1 MFFKY
6 EIKNGDSLK
15 SIANRYH
22 TTKEMLKN
30 INNIYFEDKLRAG
43 SEIIV
48 PSNQVIYFDKYLI
61 NSGDTLYGIASKVN
75 SNPELIASINGMN
88 MDDYIYPGNTLLIPK
103 KNFNYYL
110 TKEGDTLNSVSEIF
124 NSSINNL
131 LNNNSTIYLL
141 PGQIMVL
148 KK

>member
-15 SIANRYH
+15 SIANKYH
-22 TTKEMLKN
+22 TTKEMLKD
-30 INNIYFEDKLRAG
+30 INNIYFEDKLRVG

-48 PSNQVIYFDKYLI
+48 PSNETIYFDKYLI
-61 NSGDTLYGIASKVN
+61 NNGDTLYKIANKVG
-75 SNPELIASINGMN
+75 SNPKLIASINGMN
-88 MDDYIYPGNTLLIPK
+88 LDDYIYPGNTILIPK

-110 TKEGDTLNSVSEIF
+110 TKEGDTLNMVSEVF
-124 NSSINNL
+124 NSSISNL
-131 LNNNSTIYLL
+131 LSNNSTIYLL